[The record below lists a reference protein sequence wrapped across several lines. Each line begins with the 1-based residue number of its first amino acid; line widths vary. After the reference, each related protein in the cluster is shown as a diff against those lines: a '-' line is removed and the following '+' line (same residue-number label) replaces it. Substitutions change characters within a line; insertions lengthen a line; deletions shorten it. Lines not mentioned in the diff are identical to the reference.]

1 MFAHLAYI
9 QPTTL
14 SFHYRVPP
22 RSSVCDARSSQVP
35 WLLSTGG
42 PMHRALYTSFKIAI
56 EGQNT
61 SGLSACED
69 LPRKLT
75 QSGAAELLKDSEW
88 QPGPEAI
95 DAGVYGC
102 ALQLI
107 GSSRAM
113 QKACAASPVRTEY
126 RCPLVGELDATGAS
140 EKLTRVGC
148 IASRAFGYNPNHPNA
163 QAADDR
169 LVQVQGS
176 LGEEIAVQQ
185 TPDEVVFQETAGY
198 LRPSVCSYRV
208 GSRMNYQLRHKRKRV
223 LKMVNDGRALEFR
236 PILKAGSTFLGRFLR
251 CLQPG
256 EWREVKQSQR
266 LPADYTALVVVRDP
280 IRRFVSAHIEI
291 MRRIFSGACPEGP
304 CNEKRDSFYT
314 SAHKSGAPSTALW
327 VAETASWFRHALR
340 FYKGEVLGHQ
350 RPQVLREMLTAVVTD
365 TSCLLNYYASEHF
378 MTQMQLASQG
388 TALDPTASGATVDR
402 ATFLKIEDIGTTSA
416 SIAAS
421 QLLPAIGASP
431 SRKQLDQCVQ
441 SSSES
446 DIFRNYSATAIRG
459 GPSGFNALPEEG
471 EMYTALMEE
480 PALLLVLCQVY
491 AQDSACLSAQ
501 YEAPNVCQQVLGLTA

>member
-1 MFAHLAYI
+1 
-9 QPTTL
+9 
-14 SFHYRVPP
+14 
-22 RSSVCDARSSQVP
+22 
-35 WLLSTGG
+35 
-42 PMHRALYTSFKIAI
+42 MHRALYTSFKIAI

-198 LRPSVCSYRV
+198 LRPPVCSYHT
-208 GSRMNYQLRHKRKRV
+208 GPRMNYRLRYDRTKQS
-223 LKMVNDGRALEFR
+223 KMVNDGRALEFR
-236 PILKAGSTFLGRFLR
+236 PVLKAGSTFFRRLLR

-256 EWREVKQSQR
+256 EWREVTQSQR
-266 LPADYTALVVVRDP
+266 MPANYTALVVVRDP
-280 IRRFVSAHIEI
+280 IRRFVSAHLEV
-291 MRRIFSGACPEGP
+291 MRRIFSGTCPEGP
-304 CNEKRDSFYT
+304 CEKKRDFFFT
-314 SAHKSGAPSTALW
+314 SGPRASAW
-327 VAETASWFRHALR
+327 NVAKTASWFRHALR
-340 FYKGEVLGHQ
+340 FYEGEVLGNQ

-365 TSCLLNYYASEHF
+365 ASCLLNYYAAEHF

-402 ATFLKIEDIGTTSA
+402 ATLLKMEDIGTTPELV
-416 SIAAS
+416 AAS

-431 SRKQLDQCVQ
+431 SRRQLDQCVE

-446 DIFRNYSATAIRG
+446 DIMRNNSAETGAEPG
-459 GPSGFNALPEEG
+459 GFDALPEED
-471 EMYTALMEE
+471 EMYNALMEE

-491 AQDSACLSAQ
+491 AQDSVCLSAQ
-501 YEAPNVCQQVLGLTA
+501 YEAPDVCQQVLGLTAPATRQQRVGAVSNGLAEAGRAAQPGRTERGLV